1 MVQLIAYHDED
12 SVDTSLSDGWCDKL
26 HHRSI
31 AKVNMEISRGWNF
44 QAIELLER
52 HGLM

>member
-52 HGLM
+52 HDLM